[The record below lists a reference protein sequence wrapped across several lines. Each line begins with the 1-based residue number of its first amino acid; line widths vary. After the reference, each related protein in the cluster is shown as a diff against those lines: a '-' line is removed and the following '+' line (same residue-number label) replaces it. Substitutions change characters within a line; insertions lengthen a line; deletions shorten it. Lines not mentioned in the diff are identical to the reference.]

1 MHAFSASSVVELSG
15 KGSTHFIDKFLL
27 LNLLPNATGPGSHS
41 GSVSGPVKLV
51 HARMAAL
58 VPSVTMSFNFF
69 FNVETY
75 LHPFRTQEL
84 CESRGGRPGLP
95 VPNSPYGLCG
105 CKATLNSN
113 STPVQSC
120 VT

>member
-1 MHAFSASSVVELSG
+1 MAFSASSVVKLSG
-15 KGSTHFIDKFLL
+15 KGSTHFIDNFLL
-27 LNLLPNATGPGSHS
+27 LNLLPNATGPGSYG

-58 VPSVTMSFNFF
+58 VPSVQCLLIFL
-69 FNVETY
+69 NVETY
-75 LHPFRTQEL
+75 LQPFRAQEL

-113 STPVQSC
+113 STPLQSC